1 MKIENIIIEGID
13 DIINTDENVPDFRN
27 HFEAFENA
35 IALKKFH
42 VSKTYDEYVVHDW
55 MYMHSDFSKKIDY
68 FKNKNTRKSIEV
80 SYA

>member
-1 MKIENIIIEGID
+1 MT
-13 DIINTDENVPDFRN
+13 NTMPDFRN

-55 MYMHSDFSKKIDY
+55 MYMHSNKTKKIDY
-68 FKNKNTRKSIEV
+68 FKNKLTRKYMEV
-80 SYA
+80 SYDG